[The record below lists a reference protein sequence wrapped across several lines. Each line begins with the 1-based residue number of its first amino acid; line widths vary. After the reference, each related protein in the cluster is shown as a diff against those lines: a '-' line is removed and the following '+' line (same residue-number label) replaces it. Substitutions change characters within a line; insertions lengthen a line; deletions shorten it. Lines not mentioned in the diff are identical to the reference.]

1 MTCWLWR
8 FPWPIGF
15 CWMSN
20 RRPHFVIAAVFTCLI
35 SGVVPLAVYTS
46 WVIFTGEVITAVLI
60 CLPQCSQAFGLLQL
74 RVLCP
79 VFHQLLQCHTI
90 GFHIYFSTRIIII
103 KYNHIHQHWNTCT
116 LLHGRI
122 FGKFARI
129 QSPEAWLAT
138 ELAETKWIP
147 HTKITVHLFVV
158 SVHENSKKH
167 WVVNDWEHTKALGWW
182 YIAFFGFRI
191 CCRTVSGP
199 IIFRV

>member
-35 SGVVPLAVYTS
+35 SGVVSLAVYTS

-103 KYNHIHQHWNTCT
+103 KYNHIHWHWNTW
-116 LLHGRI
+116 LHCMEEFLGNLIVSKVPRH
-122 FGKFARI
+122 KWPQNLWK
-129 QSPEAWLAT
+129 QSEIH
-138 ELAETKWIP
+138 IP
-147 HTKITVHLFVV
+147 K
-158 SVHENSKKH
+158 
-167 WVVNDWEHTKALGWW
+167 
-182 YIAFFGFRI
+182 
-191 CCRTVSGP
+191 
-199 IIFRV
+199 